1 MKLTVGLCSLVF
13 TLAIANAYAGNCDRD
28 ELMKGYTP
36 SNTTIFGIGISTDKD
51 KVKGKDEAKQRAYQ
65 DIVTQ
70 LRANVE
76 SSMTLDETDKTS
88 AYKGIVNVSTS
99 VDKINGIKFF
109 KEGKDSNNTTCMAYT
124 FDVASAYDDAVGFMK
139 VLDKKLE
146 DVLAAQK
153 KKDFI
158 EVVRKY
164 EIAKK
169 DIEANESTILRADMY
184 KTYLKKIG
192 PSWWEKF
199 KTAEVDLDKT
209 YDEAKRS
216 IVFFIDEF
224 PKYEEVALDAESYIG
239 GKGFTA
245 QVGGAKPKSGIEIV
259 FREAG
264 TPRKT
269 KTALGYTI
277 VYKFGVIVKDIATG
291 RVLGSNKGAT
301 VQGFSTNED
310 EDDALASASKQMSL
324 NVMDALRTA
333 IPGLIQD

>member
-1 MKLTVGLCSLVF
+1 M
-13 TLAIANAYAGNCDRD
+13 
-28 ELMKGYTP
+28 
-36 SNTTIFGIGISTDKD
+36 
-51 KVKGKDEAKQRAYQ
+51 
-65 DIVTQ
+65 
-70 LRANVE
+70 
-76 SSMTLDETDKTS
+76 
-88 AYKGIVNVSTS
+88 
-99 VDKINGIKFF
+99 
-109 KEGKDSNNTTCMAYT
+109 
-124 FDVASAYDDAVGFMK
+124 
-139 VLDKKLE
+139 
-146 DVLAAQK
+146 AAQK

-164 EIAKK
+164 DIAKK

-245 QVGGAKPKSGIEIV
+245 QVGGTKPKSGLEIV
-259 FREAG
+259 FKEAG

-277 VYKFGVIVKDIATG
+277 VYKFGVIIKDIASG
-291 RVLGSNKGAT
+291 RVLGSNKGST

-310 EDDALASASKQMSL
+310 EDDALASAAKQMSL
-324 NVMDALRTA
+324 NVMDALKTA
-333 IPGLIQD
+333 IPGLLQD